1 VIRNHFQRKLALF
14 FTALVAVIQVAALAA
29 VIVATN
35 HNVRQQVTQ
44 ELRVGSRVVARLLDS
59 RSQQLLQT
67 VRVLTADFGFKRA
80 LATGDGP
87 TVRSALG
94 NHAAR
99 IDADM
104 GVVLGMDESVRVST
118 LDGLQPGEA
127 FPPGRLLNQAF
138 DAGEAVGFGLINERP
153 YQLVIV
159 PVRAPE
165 TIAWVCLGFALDAAL
180 ARELASLTHTDI
192 SFEVHRG
199 GQTQVLATSLAADG
213 AAAAAAAEPRSDPAS
228 QADVRMVSLGDERA
242 LVTSRPLATREAYRL
257 DAVLQKPMAAALE
270 PYQPLRQR
278 LVLLASV
285 ALIVTAIGA
294 LWLARTVSRPV
305 RQLLGAAE
313 RIATGDYTHPVGI
326 RQRDELGSLAA
337 AFERMQAA
345 VREREDRITHQ
356 AYHDALT
363 DLPNRN
369 LLHERL
375 QQAIARARARPSGE
389 GRGVAVIVLN
399 LNRFKEINDSLGHD
413 VGDRILVT
421 VAQQLGAALRPG
433 ETLARLGGD
442 AFSIVA
448 PCEGPDDALALAARV
463 EAAWDNP
470 LAVEPMSLRV
480 DRRLGV
486 AVHPEH
492 GDHVE
497 TLLRRAEMAVAAA
510 KERDLTLVP
519 YEPGWDERKQHQ
531 LGLMADLGDAIDDGQ
546 LTLEYQP
553 QVQLDS
559 GARTHAEALVRWDH
573 PRLGRIPPADFIPM
587 AENAGYVRTLTRWVL
602 AEVVRQGGAWHEAGR
617 DLHLSANISAR
628 DLLDEHL
635 PGFLAAELERRR
647 WPADR
652 LALEVTESAVM
663 QDPAVALRVM
673 HALRATGVRLAIDD
687 FGTGQSSL
695 AKLRRLPVD
704 KLKIDK
710 SFILDLQPGDDDAT
724 AAAIVRS
731 TIELGHNLGLAVVA
745 EGVETPHARERLTTY
760 GCDLAQGFL
769 YSKPRPPQRLIAWLD
784 AAPQDTESASP

>member
-1 VIRNHFQRKLALF
+1 MIRNHFQRKLALF
-14 FTALVAVIQVAALAA
+14 FTALVAVVQVAALAA

-59 RSQQLLQT
+59 RSQQLLQS

-118 LDGLQPGEA
+118 LDGLQAGEA

-180 ARELASLTHTDI
+180 ARELASLTNTDI
-192 SFEVHRG
+192 NFEVHRG
-199 GQTQVLATSLAADG
+199 EQAQVLATSLAGDG
-213 AAAAAAAEPRSDPAS
+213 AAAPAAASEARSEPSS
-228 QADVRMVSLGDERA
+228 QAAVRMVSHGDERA
-242 LVTSRPLATREAYRL
+242 LVTSRPLATHAAYRL
-257 DAVLQKPMAAALE
+257 DAVLQKPVAAALE
-270 PYQPLRQR
+270 PYEPLRQR
-278 LVLLASV
+278 LILLASL

-326 RQRDELGSLAA
+326 RRRDELGSLAA

-375 QQAIARARARPSGE
+375 QQAIARARASGE

-433 ETLARLGGD
+433 ETLARPGGD

-448 PCEGPDDALALAARV
+448 PCAGPDDALALAARF
-463 EAAWDNP
+463 EAAWANP
-470 LAVEPMSLRV
+470 LAVGPMRLRV

-486 AVHPEH
+486 AVHPDH

-510 KERDLTLVP
+510 KERDLALVP

-531 LGLMADLGDAIDDGQ
+531 LGLIADLGDAIDDGQ
-546 LTLEYQP
+546 LTLEYQS
-553 QVQLDS
+553 QIQLDS
-559 GARTHAEALVRWDH
+559 GARMHAEALVRWDH

-587 AENAGYVRTLTRWVL
+587 AENAGYVRSLTRWVL

-617 DLHLSANISAR
+617 DLRLSANISAR

-663 QDPAVALRVM
+663 QNPTIALRVL

-687 FGTGQSSL
+687 FGTGHSSL

-704 KLKIDK
+704 ELKIDK
-710 SFILDLQPGDDDAT
+710 SFILDLQPGDADAT
-724 AAAIVRS
+724 AAALVRS
-731 TIELGHNLGLAVVA
+731 TIELGHNLGLSLVA
-745 EGVETPHARERLTTY
+745 EGVETPHARERLATY

-769 YSKPRPPQRLIAWLD
+769 YSKPLPPQRLIAWLD
-784 AAPQDTESASP
+784 AVSQDAESTSP

>member
-14 FTALVAVIQVAALAA
+14 FTALVAVVQVAALAA

-138 DAGEAVGFGLINERP
+138 DTGEAVGFGLINERP

-199 GQTQVLATSLAADG
+199 EQAQVLATSLAGDG
-213 AAAAAAAEPRSDPAS
+213 AAAPAAASEARSEPAS
-228 QADVRMVSLGDERA
+228 QTAVRMVSLGDERA
-242 LVTSRPLATREAYRL
+242 LVTSRPLATHAAYRL
-257 DAVLQKPMAAALE
+257 DAVLQKPVAAALE
-270 PYQPLRQR
+270 PYEPLRQR
-278 LVLLASV
+278 LILLASL

-326 RQRDELGSLAA
+326 RRRDELGSLAA

-375 QQAIARARARPSGE
+375 QQAIARARASGE

-433 ETLARLGGD
+433 ETLARPGGD

-448 PCEGPDDALALAARV
+448 PCAGPDDALALAARF
-463 EAAWDNP
+463 EAAWANP
-470 LAVEPMSLRV
+470 LAVGPMRLRV

-486 AVHPEH
+486 AVHPDH

-510 KERDLTLVP
+510 KERDLALVP

-531 LGLMADLGDAIDDGQ
+531 LGLIADLGDAIDDGQ

-553 QVQLDS
+553 QIQLDS
-559 GARTHAEALVRWDH
+559 GARMHAEALVRWDH

-587 AENAGYVRTLTRWVL
+587 AENAGYVRSLTRWVL

-617 DLHLSANISAR
+617 DLRLSANISAR

-663 QDPAVALRVM
+663 QNPTIALRVL

-687 FGTGQSSL
+687 FGTGHSSL

-704 KLKIDK
+704 ELKIDK

-760 GCDLAQGFL
+760 GCDLAQGLL